1 MAEGKT
7 ALIAGVGP
15 GLGIA
20 LCDRFAAAGYNIA
33 MVSRDAANLEPLRT
47 QLSDREVA
55 IQAYSAD
62 VTDQD
67 AVIAAFN
74 AAESELGPVQIAIH
88 NINGRV
94 IKSILDMEGPE
105 FEGQWRACCLGGL
118 YVGREAAKRMLP
130 RKHGSIFFTGGRASR
145 TAAANF
151 AAFAVAKFGVRAL
164 AQSMARELWPQGI
177 HVAHFPVEATIAREP
192 MISNNPELHQSG
204 GMVST
209 ESLAEQFY
217 QTHLQPR
224 DCWTFENDIR
234 TWMDEF

>member
-1 MAEGKT
+1 
-7 ALIAGVGP
+7 VGP

-33 MVSRDAANLEPLRT
+33 MISRDAANLEPFVEQVT
-47 QLSDREVA
+47 KTGA
-55 IQAYSAD
+55 TATAYTAD

-67 AVIAAFN
+67 AVIAAFD
-74 AAESELGPVQIAIH
+74 AAENDLGPVDIAIH
-88 NINGRV
+88 NISGRV
-94 IKSILDMEGPE
+94 VKSILEMEGAE
-105 FEGQWRACCLGGL
+105 FEAQWRACCLGGL

-130 RKHGSIFFTGGRASR
+130 REQGSIFFTGGRASR
-145 TAAANF
+145 TAAAKF

-192 MISNNPELHQSG
+192 MITNNPELHKKG
-204 GMVST
+204 GMVAT
-209 ESLAEQFY
+209 TSLAEQFY
-217 QTHLQPR
+217 QTHIQPR